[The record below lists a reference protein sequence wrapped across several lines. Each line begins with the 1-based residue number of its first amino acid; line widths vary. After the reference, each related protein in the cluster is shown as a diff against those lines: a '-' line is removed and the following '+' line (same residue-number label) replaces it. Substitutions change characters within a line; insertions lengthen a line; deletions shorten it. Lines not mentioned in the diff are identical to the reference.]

1 MGAKTEIKKN
11 VVILF
16 AGDSGDGIQL
26 TGSQFT
32 TTAALYGN
40 DISTFPN
47 FPAEIRAP
55 QGTIAGVS
63 GFQLHFGSDEVFTA
77 GDASDVL
84 VVMNAAAL
92 KANIKQLKQ
101 GGIVIANTDGFDS
114 KNLKLA
120 KYPDGVNPLKD
131 GSLDKYI
138 VHEIDVTK
146 ITRLALADSGLGT
159 KEMDRSKNMFV
170 LGYIYWMYNRE
181 IDNTV
186 EFLKEQFTKF
196 RNPLK

>member
-1 MGAKTEIKKN
+1 MKTEIKSD

-63 GFQLHFGSDEVFTA
+63 GFQLHFGSIEIFTA
-77 GDASDVL
+77 GDAYDVL

-92 KANIKQLKQ
+92 KANIKQLKP
-101 GGIVIANTDGFDS
+101 GGIIIANTDGFDP

-131 GSLDKYI
+131 GSL
-138 VHEIDVTK
+138 
-146 ITRLALADSGLGT
+146 
-159 KEMDRSKNMFV
+159 
-170 LGYIYWMYNRE
+170 
-181 IDNTV
+181 
-186 EFLKEQFTKF
+186 
-196 RNPLK
+196 